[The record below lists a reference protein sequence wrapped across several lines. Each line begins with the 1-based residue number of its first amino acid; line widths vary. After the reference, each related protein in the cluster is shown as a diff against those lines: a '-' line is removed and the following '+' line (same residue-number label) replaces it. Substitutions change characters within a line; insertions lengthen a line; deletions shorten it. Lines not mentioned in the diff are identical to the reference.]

1 MISTTYVNPRHEYHY
16 FIADVGE
23 LPEALREND
32 NIGFYHSVKK
42 YAVVGVSSA
51 MYYEHIAGNGYEEM
65 TTDEALK
72 FHKYASEVRT
82 QHSVYWRNTETNQTT
97 KGYVGV
103 TTASLNVALD
113 VMKRVGVHMNN
124 FVAANTPNVS
134 DTPFAGTV
142 LTKLNE
148 ASTMGEINI
157 VYENYFHIDMP
168 KPQAE
173 SLNLIDEDGNR
184 TYQAERTTTDY
195 LGQLL

>member
-1 MISTTYVNPRHEYHY
+1 
-16 FIADVGE
+16 
-23 LPEALREND
+23 
-32 NIGFYHSVKK
+32 
-42 YAVVGVSSA
+42 
-51 MYYEHIAGNGYEEM
+51 M

-148 ASTMGEINI
+148 ASTMGEMNI

-168 KPQAE
+168 MLQAE

-184 TYQAERTTTDY
+184 TYQAERTATDY